1 MNNDALK
8 KLLERYL
15 QAEQEN
21 ELEAIV
27 RCSNQLKQ
35 VLDKIA
41 PVKDQL
47 GDESRA
53 LIIELQNTHVRV
65 LEKVKVQRDEIKEQL
80 EGSQQYKDR
89 AKAYTTTQLA
99 GLYMS

>member
-1 MNNDALK
+1 MNNDTLK

-15 QAEQEN
+15 QAEKDN

-27 RCSNQLKQ
+27 RCSNQLKA

-41 PVKDQL
+41 PVKEQL
-47 GDESRA
+47 SDDSKA
-53 LIIELQNTHVRV
+53 LVVELQNTHLRV
-65 LEKVKVQRDEIKEQL
+65 LERVKAQRDEVKAKL
-80 EGSQQYKDR
+80 EGSHQYKDR

-99 GLYMS
+99 GLYLS

>member
-1 MNNDALK
+1 MNNDTLK

-15 QAEQEN
+15 QAEQDN

-27 RCSNQLKQ
+27 RCSNQLKA

-47 GDESRA
+47 SDESKA
-53 LIIELQNTHVRV
+53 LVIELQNTHVRV
-65 LEKVKVQRDEIKEQL
+65 LDKVKAQRDEVKAKL
-80 EGSQQYKDR
+80 EGSQQYKAR
-89 AKAYTTTQLA
+89 EKAYATTQLS
-99 GLYMS
+99 GLYLS

>member
-8 KLLERYL
+8 KLLERYQ
-15 QAEQEN
+15 QAEKDN

-27 RCSNQLKQ
+27 RCSNQLKA

-41 PVKDQL
+41 PVKEQL
-47 GDESRA
+47 GDESKA
-53 LIIELQNTHVRV
+53 LVIELQITHVRV
-65 LEKVKVQRDEIKEQL
+65 LEKVKAQREEMKVRL

-99 GLYMS
+99 GLYIS